1 MLDIK
6 QLKIV
11 FPIVSHHSIFIYLK
25 KREQYISFVE
35 SNLKNLKEMGYYIMM
50 PSVYEIHQEKADI
63 IYKFSSLLKEFV
75 ENQEHKVILTCDTV
89 IDALI
94 KEDKRESFFKFLMK
108 KNKKIIMFSSPESP
122 YHNYVSSNPPEY
134 LYQVI
139 EQEQWESSLDL
150 FNRFRIIKEHT
161 VNSYNPFKNPL
172 KDIH

>member
-11 FPIVSHHSIFIYLK
+11 LPIVSHHSVFIYLK

-35 SNLKNLKEMGYYIMM
+35 SNLKNLKLMGYYVMM
-50 PSVYEIHQEKADI
+50 PSVYEIHQEKQDI
-63 IYKFSSLLKEFV
+63 IYKFSSLLKDFV
-75 ENQEHKVILTCDTV
+75 ENSDYKTIITCDIV
-89 IDALI
+89 LDALI

-108 KNKKIIMFSSPESP
+108 KNKKIILFSSSESP
-122 YHNYVSSNPPEY
+122 YHNYVSLNSPEY
-134 LYQVI
+134 IYHVI